1 LNQIIHRSVMSLLS
15 QLRQAAVEGS
25 PAIRKVGLWIAAHP
39 LRAISLSADE
49 IAEQAKASQSAVNR
63 FATHAGFSGFAEM
76 RAALV
81 AALQDVHEPIAK
93 LRQQPEMQ
101 ADHPFASAQA
111 GLLQAAEELDVEV
124 LEECARRLLDA
135 HHVHTLGLGMS
146 HFVAG
151 FAATA
156 LMPYVRGATHL
167 SEGGGT
173 EQILRRMTRLGEG
186 DVVLAI
192 TVPRYS
198 SDIVTLARFAR
209 ERGAHVVA
217 LTDSASSPLVGVAD
231 TALLAPASHSVLSHS
246 YVSVLAVIEAL
257 LARVVRLNP
266 HSEAITT
273 ELIDTLLPHLQVRAS
288 EPRFTPHTKT
298 TSLSRNK

>member
-1 LNQIIHRSVMSLLS
+1 MSLLN
-15 QLRQAAVEGS
+15 QLRQSAVEGS

-49 IAEQAKASQSAVNR
+49 IAELAKASQSAVNR

-156 LMPYVRGATHL
+156 LMPYVREATHL
-167 SEGGGT
+167 SEEGCK
-173 EQILRRMTRLGEG
+173 EEILLGLVRCGDG
-186 DVVLAI
+186 DVVLVI
-192 TVPRYS
+192 PVPCYS
-198 SDIVTLARFAR
+198 SVIVTLALFAR

-217 LTDSASSPLVGVAD
+217 LGVSASSTLVGEAD
-231 TALLAPASHSVLSHS
+231 NA
-246 YVSVLAVIEAL
+246 
-257 LARVVRLNP
+257 
-266 HSEAITT
+266 
-273 ELIDTLLPHLQVRAS
+273 
-288 EPRFTPHTKT
+288 
-298 TSLSRNK
+298 